1 MPYKNWRFCCGK
13 FFLAEGKHKKFI
25 AKICNGP
32 DEDGD
37 YEVNF
42 MKQSEKI
49 KHGFQFPEKVD
60 IASVQL
66 NDIVKLLPKPTSVA
80 TTKRLRGVFKFA
92 CDLSFYAFL
101 LCLNIG
107 DSFSHTFKTLY
118 YIKRHSG
125 LPNAYFKLYVACLF

>member
-1 MPYKNWRFCCGK
+1 
-13 FFLAEGKHKKFI
+13 
-25 AKICNGP
+25 
-32 DEDGD
+32 
-37 YEVNF
+37 

-107 DSFSHTFKTLY
+107 DSFSHTLTMFSNVVTVGQK
-118 YIKRHSG
+118 
-125 LPNAYFKLYVACLF
+125 